1 MGTFLPIRAG
11 APASPPATRG
21 VASSAPAGREAT
33 LAPSDAEFVRFV
45 EEIETDLVRTTR
57 RLAPAGV
64 DPQDLA
70 AEALARAYARW
81 GQLGQA
87 EYRRAW
93 VFRVVTNL
101 ALSAHAAGRRRALS
115 LQRWAPAPRADRVD
129 EEVVD
134 RELLRSAL
142 RRLPA
147 RQREAVALH
156 YFADLPVAEVARTM
170 GIGTE
175 SAKTHVERGIA
186 ALRGALGGKLEGV
199 LNV

>member
-1 MGTFLPIRAG
+1 
-11 APASPPATRG
+11 
-21 VASSAPAGREAT
+21 

-45 EEIETDLVRTTR
+45 EEIEDDLVRTTR

-81 GQLGQA
+81 GQVGQA

-101 ALSAHAAGRRRALS
+101 ALTAHASGRRGTLS
-115 LQRWAPAPRADRVD
+115 LQRWAPAAEPAAGRVED
-129 EEVVD
+129 DVVD
-134 RELLRSAL
+134 RELLRAAL
-142 RRLPA
+142 RRLPP

-156 YFADLPVAEVARTM
+156 YFADLTVAEVARSM
-170 GIGTE
+170 GIGSE
-175 SAKTHVERGIA
+175 SAKTHVERGLA
-186 ALRGALGGKLEGV
+186 ALRGALGTKLEGV
-199 LNV
+199 LHG